1 VFEGSPWDYGE
12 LVAELYDPSTG
23 HWSNAGE
30 FNLFWAPTVTLLQ
43 NGKVLVTGL
52 YGSNHPTNAVLY
64 DTYTGTWSTTGN
76 LSTFRHFGG
85 YSATLLADGKLL
97 VAGGFHYYSNQPVS
111 AEELYDPTTG
121 NWTRISR
128 LIRGRDS
135 HTATLLGNGK
145 VLVTGGLEGV
155 LGVCNT
161 SLGRA
166 ELYEP
171 GDEMSRE
178 GIP

>member
-1 VFEGSPWDYGE
+1 M
-12 LVAELYDPSTG
+12 
-23 HWSNAGE
+23 
-30 FNLFWAPTVTLLQ
+30 TLLQ

-64 DTYTGTWSTTGN
+64 DTYRGTSSTTGN
-76 LSTFRHFGG
+76 LNTFRHYGG
-85 YSATLLADGKLL
+85 YSATLLAEGEVL
-97 VAGGFHYYSNQPVS
+97 VAGGVEYFSGPVS
-111 AEELYDPTTG
+111 AEELYDPTNG

-128 LIRGRDS
+128 LITERES
-135 HTATLLGNGK
+135 HIATLLRNGK
-145 VLVTGGLEGV
+145 VLVAGGLEAV
-155 LGVCNT
+155 LDVCNT
-161 SLGRA
+161 SLGSA